1 MPEAIV
7 YTIVAIA
14 LYYVSDWIL
23 DRVEVQ
29 RGRRFEQRSLLF
41 FVILAVLA
49 LSSFALIRRL
59 LGG

>member
-1 MPEAIV
+1 MPETIV

>member
-23 DRVEVQ
+23 ERVEVQ